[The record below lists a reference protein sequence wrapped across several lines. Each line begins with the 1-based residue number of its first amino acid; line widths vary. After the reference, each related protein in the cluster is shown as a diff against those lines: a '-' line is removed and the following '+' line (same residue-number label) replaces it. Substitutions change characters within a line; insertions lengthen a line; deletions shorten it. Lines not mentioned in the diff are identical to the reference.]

1 VSTAVSG
8 GTDLKGA
15 ARNGM
20 LALLGSAIAAVAG
33 LALNVV
39 IGRGLG
45 ASASGIFF
53 VVVAVLT
60 VVSTITKLGADTG
73 LVWAISRARALGR
86 EGDVRQFVTTAI
98 WPAVVAGTLCG
109 AVIFALAEPLAG
121 LLTGSGG
128 DPQVVARTAEQTE
141 HLLRLAAPFLIV
153 AAPCFVL
160 AAGVRGTGDIVGY
173 TGVQNIL
180 VPGLRPLLAGAGIA
194 AGLGLSAAVLTWNVT
209 FVLGTAVAAWLV
221 VRRTRELELAHPG
234 AERRPKA
241 EISREFW
248 GFSAPRAVSAALEV
262 ALTWTDVLIVAA
274 LTSPRD
280 AGIYAAASRFITT
293 GTLAEGAMRVAM
305 APEVNRLLSLGD
317 LDGASRL
324 CAIITQWMVVLAW
337 PLYLLLALYSQAIMS
352 VFGAE
357 FTDGATALTVLA
369 IAMLAVMAAGN
380 NQTILLMSGRSG
392 VQLANRVF
400 LLVLNVLLN
409 LWLVPDWG
417 GWGLGWGMNGA
428 ALAWALTWIA
438 DAVIV
443 LTEVRYV
450 VGLRRSWAR
459 VVPAMVISVLA
470 FVPIGLAVVLWLD
483 SGTVASIG
491 GGLVSVLLF
500 GGLLLLNRSRLDV
513 GPLRQALR
521 R

>member
-1 VSTAVSG
+1 MSTAVSG

-241 EISREFW
+241 EISSTDTTFELSNRPPSSVSRPITDPLSGPRIRSRTSPTRVPSSKARIGLPITLLPLRIPLSPQMF
-248 GFSAPRAVSAALEV
+248 GAITKRYAATTIRISSSTPRARYM
-262 ALTWTDVLIVAA
+262 
-274 LTSPRD
+274 PRRSGCPCRRT
-280 AGIYAAASRFITT
+280 AGPPS
-293 GTLAEGAMRVAM
+293 G
-305 APEVNRLLSLGD
+305 
-317 LDGASRL
+317 
-324 CAIITQWMVVLAW
+324 
-337 PLYLLLALYSQAIMS
+337 
-352 VFGAE
+352 
-357 FTDGATALTVLA
+357 
-369 IAMLAVMAAGN
+369 
-380 NQTILLMSGRSG
+380 GRSCS
-392 VQLANRVF
+392 
-400 LLVLNVLLN
+400 
-409 LWLVPDWG
+409 
-417 GWGLGWGMNGA
+417 GWPNGHCSGMPPERCPGTPR
-428 ALAWALTWIA
+428 LQPPH
-438 DAVIV
+438 
-443 LTEVRYV
+443 
-450 VGLRRSWAR
+450 RR
-459 VVPAMVISVLA
+459 
-470 FVPIGLAVVLWLD
+470 D
-483 SGTVASIG
+483 IG
-491 GGLVSVLLF
+491 G
-500 GGLLLLNRSRLDV
+500 
-513 GPLRQALR
+513 
-521 R
+521 